1 MSASEPSAVASSA
14 PGLRQLPRPSRVP
27 HTSATLAATLEY
39 PLRITSWVSVAALF
53 LFGAWYGV
61 HTWYHVQRYTA
72 ARLAIVARFSADAM
86 DLEVQAFSHRIDRAS
101 TLIAP
106 HLSSPYPY
114 VVQWL
119 QRAAAHN
126 KLPGLTLATGSG
138 TAVLRLPGEDTFP
151 AQAGRARAW
160 RRAGRGLMIGS
171 PQFSAATR
179 AWSLPLRKQ
188 FVGPHGTRFTLT
200 TMAPLPVIRGR
211 NTRSSISYGIR
222 VLPLLGRHSGY
233 ARGKPLLAAREP
245 LAGFPL
251 TALTLARPSLLWA
264 IWWRETR
271 ILFAFLAV
279 SIAATAWIH
288 RRTILRQRLWQ
299 EERES
304 AARALAREK
313 ELAEVTLQSIADAV
327 IVTDVTGRITSMNA
341 VAEQL
346 TGYRTRDALGT
357 PLAQVFRTIDETTRM
372 PAPDLVSRALSGGE
386 VTELTR
392 VILAA
397 RHGEEYVIEH
407 SAAPIRNTEKQILG
421 AVLVFHDVT
430 DRHRL
435 TDALIHQARHDY
447 LTGLPNRQTLE
458 DALDQACRSITADV
472 RHILIYLDLDQLK
485 VINDSCGHAAGDDL
499 LRQVAKILG
508 MHVRTTDIVA
518 RLGGDEF
525 GVLLHRCDLTRGQ
538 MVAENLLH
546 AIRSHRFI
554 WNEKIFVLSA
564 SLGLVVLDSA
574 MAEAAGAMS
583 AADSACYLAKEQG
596 RNRVCVHTA
605 SDQAVSRYRE
615 GMNWVNEVTE
625 ALEHNRLRLYRQK
638 IVSTGNRETIEYEVL
653 MRLVRANGEIV
664 KPSLFIPSVERYGI
678 MPNLDR
684 WVIRTLLRHL
694 DTAETDGGD
703 HYAVNISGTSLNDDF
718 FLDFVLEHLNTA
730 HVDRIRFEITETAA
744 ITNFPRAQH
753 FIAQL
758 RGKGCRFSLDDF
770 GSGLSSFAYLRNLA
784 IDSIKIDGSFIK
796 DLAMDPVAHA
806 IVRSINQVAHDMGL
820 KTVAEF
826 VDDDGALA
834 LLEAM
839 GVDHVQGFAIHRPEP
854 IPPVST

>member
-1 MSASEPSAVASSA
+1 MPAPEQSAVANRA
-14 PGLRQLPRPSRVP
+14 PGFTQLPRVSQ
-27 HTSATLAATLEY
+27 TSTALAAALEY
-39 PLRITSWVSVAALF
+39 PLRITSWLSIAALF
-53 LFGAWYGV
+53 LFGAWYGL
-61 HTWYHVQRYTA
+61 HTWRQVRRYTA
-72 ARLAIVARFSADAM
+72 ARLVIVAQVSADAM
-86 DLEVQAFSHRIDRAS
+86 DLDLHRFSRRIDAAAALVS
-101 TLIAP
+101 P
-106 HLSSPYPY
+106 HLDSGRSLS
-114 VVQWL
+114 QWIR
-119 QRAAAHN
+119 RAAARN
-126 KLPGLTLATGSG
+126 ALPGLTLRRGTGTLFFRVPDRNAFG
-138 TAVLRLPGEDTFP
+138 FP
-151 AQAGRARAW
+151 ARLTTSWKQ
-160 RRAGRGLMIGS
+160 AGRGLMFGKPLFSSAEHAWVMPVQKTLAGPYGS
-171 PQFSAATR
+171 Q
-179 AWSLPLRKQ
+179 
-188 FVGPHGTRFTLT
+188 FTLT
-200 TMAPLPVIRGR
+200 TLVPLATVRDSTAG
-211 NTRSSISYGIR
+211 SSISYGITTR
-222 VLPLLGRHSGY
+222 PVLGQHSGSMGNTERLLV
-233 ARGKPLLAAREP
+233 ARQPLP
-245 LAGFPL
+245 DFPL
-251 TALTLARPSLLWA
+251 TALTLAHRHVVWA
-264 IWWRETR
+264 IWWRQTR
-271 ILFAFLAV
+271 TLFAFLLV

-299 EERES
+299 GERES
-304 AARALAREK
+304 AAQALAREK
-313 ELAEVTLQSIADAV
+313 ELAEITLQSIADAV
-327 IVTDVTGRITSMNA
+327 IVTDVAGRITSMNA

-346 TGYRTRDALGT
+346 TGYRHRDALGT
-357 PLAQVFRTIDETTRM
+357 PLSQVFRTIDESTRM
-372 PAPDLVSRALSGGE
+372 PAPDLVSRTLSSGE
-386 VTELTR
+386 VIELTR

-407 SAAPIRNTEKQILG
+407 SAAPIRNLEKQILG

-458 DALDQACRSITADV
+458 DALDQACRSISADV

-499 LRQVAKILG
+499 LRQLAKILG
-508 MHVRTTDIVA
+508 MHVRATDIVA

-554 WNEKIFVLSA
+554 WNERVFVLSA

-574 MAEAAGAMS
+574 MANPASAMS

-596 RNRVCVHTA
+596 RNRVCIYTP

-615 GMNWVNEVTE
+615 GMNWVNEVTD
-625 ALEHNRLRLYRQK
+625 ALEYNRLQLYRQK
-638 IVSTGNRETIEYEVL
+638 IVAANGGEVIEYEVL
-653 MRLVRANGEIV
+653 MRLIRANGEIV
-664 KPSLFIPSVERYGI
+664 KPSVFIPSVERYGI

-694 DTAETDGGD
+694 DTTETDGGRQ
-703 HYAVNISGTSLNDDF
+703 YAINISGTSLNDDF
-718 FLDFVLEHLNTA
+718 FLDFVLEHLNTT
-730 HVDRIRFEITETAA
+730 HVHRIRFEITETAA

-770 GSGLSSFAYLRNLA
+770 GSGLSSFTYLRNLA

-796 DLAMDPVAHA
+796 DLEVDPVSHA

-826 VDDDGALA
+826 VEGEKVLA
-834 LLEAM
+834 LLQAM

-854 IPPVST
+854 IL

>member
-1 MSASEPSAVASSA
+1 MPASEQSAAANSA
-14 PGLRQLPRPSRVP
+14 PRFTRLPQVP
-27 HTSATLAATLEY
+27 NASAALATALEY
-39 PLRITSWVSVAALF
+39 PLRITSWLSIAALF
-53 LFGAWYGV
+53 LFGTWYGQHAWRQV
-61 HTWYHVQRYTA
+61 RRHTV
-72 ARLAIVARFSADAM
+72 ARLAIVAHVNADAM
-86 DLEVQAFSHRIDRAS
+86 DLDLHRLSRRIDGAAALVS
-101 TLIAP
+101 S
-106 HLSSPYPY
+106 HLESHSPPISYW
-114 VVQWL
+114 VH
-119 QRAAAHN
+119 RAATQSA
-126 KLPGLTLATGSG
+126 LPGLSLRTATGTMIPRVTGSG
-138 TAVLRLPGEDTFP
+138 ISRLPT
-151 AQAGRARAW
+151 
-160 RRAGRGLMIGS
+160 RRTTLWERVAPSLLLGKPTWS
-171 PQFSAATR
+171 SAKRT
-179 AWSLPLRKQ
+179 WIIPIRKTL
-188 FVGPHGTRFTLT
+188 VGPHGSRFTLT
-200 TMAPLPVIRGR
+200 AMAPLAMMRIS
-211 NTRSSISYGIR
+211 TADSSISYGITTIP
-222 VLPLLGRHSGY
+222 VLGSHSGDTGSTERLLV
-233 ARGKPLLAAREP
+233 ARQRLP
-245 LAGFPL
+245 GFPL
-251 TALTLARPSLLWA
+251 TALALAHQHLIWA
-264 IWWRETR
+264 IWWRQTR
-271 ILFAFLAV
+271 TLFAFLIV

-299 EERES
+299 EERGS
-304 AARALAREK
+304 AAQALAREK
-313 ELAEVTLQSIADAV
+313 ELAEITLQSIADAV
-327 IVTDVTGRITSMNA
+327 IVTDMTGHITSMNA
-341 VAEQL
+341 AAEQL
-346 TGYRTRDALGT
+346 TGYRHRDVLGA
-357 PLAQVFRTIDETTRM
+357 PLSQVFRTIDESTRM
-372 PAPDLVSRALSGGE
+372 PAPDLVSRALSSGE
-386 VTELTR
+386 VIELTR

-407 SAAPIRNTEKQILG
+407 SAAPIRNLEKQILG

-458 DALDQACRSITADV
+458 DALDQACRSISADV

-499 LRQVAKILG
+499 LRQLAKILG
-508 MHVRTTDIVA
+508 MHVRATDIVA

-554 WNEKIFVLSA
+554 WNERIFVLSA
-564 SLGLVVLDSA
+564 SLGLVVLDSV
-574 MAEAAGAMS
+574 MADPASAMS

-596 RNRVCVHTA
+596 RNRVCIYTA

-625 ALEHNRLRLYRQK
+625 ALEHNRLQLYRQK
-638 IVSTGNRETIEYEVL
+638 IVAANGGEIIEYEVV

-664 KPSLFIPSVERYGI
+664 KPSVFIPSVERYGI

-694 DTAETDGGD
+694 DATETDSGRR
-703 HYAVNISGTSLNDDF
+703 YAINISGTSLNDDF

-730 HVDRIRFEITETAA
+730 HVHRIRFEITETAA

-770 GSGLSSFAYLRNLA
+770 GSGLSSFTYLRNLA

-796 DLAMDPVAHA
+796 DLAVDPVSHA

-826 VDDDGALA
+826 VEDENALT
-834 LLEAM
+834 LLQAM
-839 GVDHVQGFAIHRPEP
+839 GVDHLQGFAIHKPEP
-854 IPPVST
+854 IL